1 MTFLTPS
8 NGGHSN
14 PISQPITRTNSI
26 GNLRQSADNATFNSL
41 SRTTQG
47 KVSGS
52 RKDPQREFFEM
63 TVLAYQIR
71 HQKKSPTIMKIN
83 RTELYHECIKTKKGF
98 ETWPEWIEQRVTKI
112 LISDVYNKNKRLR
125 ERKKTQLQKRKSTN
139 IELHGDIKFDD
150 NYLK

>member
-1 MTFLTPS
+1 
-8 NGGHSN
+8 
-14 PISQPITRTNSI
+14 
-26 GNLRQSADNATFNSL
+26 
-41 SRTTQG
+41 
-47 KVSGS
+47 
-52 RKDPQREFFEM
+52 
-63 TVLAYQIR
+63 
-71 HQKKSPTIMKIN
+71 MKIN

-150 NYLK
+150 NYFK

>member
-1 MTFLTPS
+1 MAFLTPS
-8 NGGHSN
+8 NGGTSN

-41 SRTTQG
+41 ARTSQG
-47 KVSGS
+47 KVTS

-83 RTELYHECIKTKKGF
+83 RTELYHECVKTKKGF
-98 ETWPEWIEQRVTKI
+98 EQWPEWIEHRVTKI
-112 LISDVYNKNKRLR
+112 LINDVYNKNKRLR
-125 ERKKTQLQKRKSTN
+125 ERKKTQLQKRKSTK

-150 NYLK
+150 NYFK